1 MNARIKKQIHKI
13 TDLCFDA
20 KDFGHDCF
28 FEYSPHVQ
36 AFYFQSYKNGYEV
49 GVKNER
55 DFDSRLYFDKENAET
70 ELDKIIDYLENLIEE
85 S

>member
-1 MNARIKKQIHKI
+1 MNARIKKRIHKI

-28 FEYSPHVQ
+28 FSHMAHVQ
-36 AFYFQSYKNGYEV
+36 SFEFQSYKNGYEI
-49 GVKNER
+49 GAKKKY
-55 DFDSRLYFDKENAET
+55 DFDSRIYVDKEDAET
-70 ELDKIIDYLENLIEE
+70 KLDKIIDYLENLIDE